1 MPTYDSSISRDAY
14 ASNSNDPLVPEQH
27 SAEVIQ
33 VATRS
38 SAVMSLARKV
48 PMSTKSARQPVLT
61 SLPTAYFVSGDTGR
75 KQTSNVDFENL
86 ELVAEELAVI
96 VPIAEAYLDD
106 SATPIWPVVMPLI
119 GQAFGKAFDN
129 AVLWGTNKPATWG
142 AALATGIEASN
153 NDFTEGVSGDDFA
166 ADLTYVGQS
175 IAKDGHTVNGFAA
188 APGIGWRLAGL
199 RATTGELI
207 YQSSADG
214 LAASPRLYGQEL
226 RETLNGAW
234 DQDYTVIAGDWS
246 MAVVGVRQDL
256 TYKVFTEGVISDDS
270 GVVQHNLM
278 QQGSVALRAVMRCAW
293 AVADPVTPTS
303 GQSDANTFAFG
314 ALVSQ
319 PT

>member
-1 MPTYDSSISRDAY
+1 MAYNTAVSRDAY

-61 SLPTAYFVSGDTGR
+61 TLPEAYFVSGDTGM
-75 KQTSNVDFENL
+75 KQTSSVDWENV

-106 SATPIWPVVMPLI
+106 SATPIWSQVMPLI

-129 AVLWGTNKPATWG
+129 AVLWGTNKPSTWS
-142 AALATGIEASN
+142 AALSTSIEASN

-166 ADLTYVGQS
+166 ADLAYVGEA
-175 IAKDGHTVNGFAA
+175 IAKDGFGITGFITR
-188 APGIGWRLAGL
+188 PGTQWRLMSL
-199 RATTGELI
+199 RSTTGEPI
-207 YQSSADG
+207 YTQS
-214 LAASPRLYGQEL
+214 LANGGGQGLYGYSLNEVM
-226 RETLNGAW
+226 NGAW
-234 DQDYTVIAGDWS
+234 DNDYTIVAGDWTK
-246 MAVVGVRQDL
+246 AVVGYRQEISWRI
-256 TYKVFTEGVISDDS
+256 FTEGVISDDS
-270 GVVQHNLM
+270 GNVVLNLM
-278 QQGSVALRAVMRCAW
+278 QQDSVAMRFVARYGW

-303 GQSDANTFAFG
+303 GQSDANTFPFG
-314 ALVSQ
+314 AVVSQ

>member
-1 MPTYDSSISRDAY
+1 MAYNTSITRDAHVT
-14 ASNSNDPLVPEQH
+14 NTNDPLVFEDNSP
-27 SAEVIQ
+27 EVIQ
-33 VATRS
+33 VATHS
-38 SAVMSLARKV
+38 SAVMQRARRQ
-48 PMSTKSARQPVLT
+48 PMSAKSRRQPVLN
-61 SLPTAYFVSGDTGR
+61 SLPEAYFVTGDTGM

-106 SATPIWPVVMPLI
+106 SAVPIWDVVRPLI

-129 AVLWGTNKPATWG
+129 AVLWGTNKPSTWG

-166 ADLTYVGQS
+166 ADLTYVGQAV
-175 IAKDGHTVNGFAA
+175 AKDGHAINGAIA
-188 APGIGWRLAGL
+188 APGLAWRLAGL

-207 YQSSADG
+207 YQPSADAFNG
-214 LAASPRLYGQEL
+214 NPSLYGLPMSEV
-226 RETLNGAW
+226 LNGAW
-234 DQDYTVIAGDWS
+234 DNDYTVILGDWTK
-246 MAVVGVRQDL
+246 AVVGVRQDL
-256 TYKVFTEGVISDDS
+256 TYKLFTEGVVSDDS
-270 GVVQHNLM
+270 GNVVLNLM
-278 QQGSVALRAVMRCAW
+278 QQDAVALRCVMRCAW

-303 GQSDANTFAFG
+303 SQSDANTFAFG

>member
-1 MPTYDSSISRDAY
+1 MAYNTSIARDAY

-61 SLPTAYFVSGDTGR
+61 TLPEAYFVSGDTGL
-75 KQTSNVDFENL
+75 KQTSSVDWENV

-106 SATPIWPVVMPLI
+106 SATPIWSQVMPLI

-142 AALATGIEASN
+142 AALSTGIEASN

-166 ADLTYVGQS
+166 ADLSYVGQA
-175 IAKDGHTVNGFAA
+175 IAKDGHVVNGFAA
-188 APGIGWRLAGL
+188 APGIAWRLAGL

-207 YQSSADG
+207 YQNSAAG
-214 LAASPRLYGQEL
+214 LDQAPSLYGQQLQEV
-226 RETLNGAW
+226 LNGAW

-246 MAVVGVRQDL
+246 KAIVGTRQDL
-256 TYKVFTEGVISDDS
+256 TYKVFTEGVISDES
-270 GVVQHNLM
+270 GNVVLNLM
-278 QQGSVALRAVMRCAW
+278 QQDSVALRAVMRCAW

-303 GQSDANTFAFG
+303 SQSDANTFAFG